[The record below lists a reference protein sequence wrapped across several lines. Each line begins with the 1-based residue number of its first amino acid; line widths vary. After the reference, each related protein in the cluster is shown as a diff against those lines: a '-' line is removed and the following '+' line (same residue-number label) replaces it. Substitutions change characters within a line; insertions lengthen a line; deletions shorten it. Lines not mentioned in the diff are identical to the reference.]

1 MKKTLKFE
9 CDDRYEA
16 EKLAS
21 LLSVQKD
28 NTLWVS
34 GVEAVVGNEIVI
46 QLKDRSSHSVLL
58 KDEQTVVSLKS
69 FMTDLMKGNLTIQSS
84 ACVGSVTEI
93 TINNNNSSSWLT

>member
-21 LLSVQKD
+21 LMSVQKD
-28 NTLWVS
+28 NTVWVS
-34 GVEAVVGNEIVI
+34 GVEAVIGNEIVI

-69 FMTDLMKGNLTIQSS
+69 FMTDLMKGKLTIQSS

-93 TINNNNSSSWLT
+93 IITRTALHD